1 MIHKAVLFSIC
12 FIMLLACR
20 GTSIFSAVR
29 SLSLDQADAGSL
41 LDVCIVLSGDEPLP
55 KALLLSETLPAG
67 LEFQASFW
75 NDKPLPPS
83 LHTGQTVKWLF
94 GPGSEAVAKGKLL
107 YRVRVLPEPSGKVF
121 LTGTVQI
128 PGADVI
134 PIMGER
140 LLCLNAPKYIP
151 PVFFPVS
158 GTLFE
163 KELQIAVTC
172 EEPAGGEIFFCFG
185 QALSWDDW
193 QLYEGA
199 FTIQHS
205 QQLQAEIWL
214 PDGSS
219 SVSTTAEYYRHGNLE
234 LNLQQGWNLIGIPL
248 ELFAETQQTLQDM
261 RFVRP
266 ENGALLP
273 PSEGFLPGQALWL
286 FSPVERSL
294 NFSGI
299 EPFQLGVPKRQHD
312 GWKPF
317 ALLGLGDEL
326 LPETAIPVWCWRDN
340 RYQQTRHLQ
349 PGKGYWMMAA
359 GKFPENP

>member
-12 FIMLLACR
+12 FIMPLACL
-20 GTSIFSAVR
+20 GTSILSAVR
-29 SLSLDQADAGSL
+29 NLSLDQANAGTM
-41 LDVCIVLSGDEPLP
+41 LDVCVVLSGDEPLP

-75 NDKPLPPS
+75 NDKLLTPS
-83 LHTGQTVKWLF
+83 LHTGQTLKWFF
-94 GPGSEAVAKGKLL
+94 GPGSEAVTEGKLS
-107 YRVRVLPEPSGKVF
+107 YRLRVLPELSGKVF
-121 LTGTVQI
+121 FTGTVQI

-134 PIMGER
+134 PITGER
-140 LLCLNAPKYIP
+140 LLYLNVPEYIP

-158 GTLFE
+158 GTLFD

-172 EEPAGGEIFFCFG
+172 DEQDGGEIFLCFG

-193 QLYEGA
+193 QLYEGV

-219 SVSTTAEYYRHGNLE
+219 SACTTAEYYRHGNLE

-248 ELFAETQQTLQDM
+248 ELFAETQQTLHDM

-266 ENGALLP
+266 ENGAVLL

-286 FSPVERSL
+286 FSPVESSL
-294 NFSGI
+294 RFSGI
-299 EPFQLGVPKRQHD
+299 EPFQLGIPKLQHD

-317 ALLGLGDEL
+317 ALLGLEDEL
-326 LPETAIPVWCWRDN
+326 LPETATPAWCWRDN
-340 RYQQTRHLQ
+340 RFQQTRHLQ
-349 PGKGYWMMAA
+349 SGKGYWMMAA
-359 GKFPENP
+359 GKFSENP